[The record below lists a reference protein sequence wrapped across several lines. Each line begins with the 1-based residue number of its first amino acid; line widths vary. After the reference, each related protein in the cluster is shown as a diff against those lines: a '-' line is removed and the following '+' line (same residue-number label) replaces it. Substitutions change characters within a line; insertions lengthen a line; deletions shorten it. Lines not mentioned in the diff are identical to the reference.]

1 MHKITKNE
9 IITSALTGKIHNLN
23 IAKQYNLLVQPDSV
37 TSSNNYI
44 REMLSELNDESSKKL
59 LFLMQLS
66 GKIILDASG
75 YLGNLL
81 EYKVCK

>member
-1 MHKITKNE
+1 MHRITKNE
-9 IITSALTGKIHNLN
+9 IITSALTGKIHNLS

-37 TSSNNYI
+37 TSSNKYI

-59 LFLMQLS
+59 LFLIQLS

>member
-1 MHKITKNE
+1 M
-9 IITSALTGKIHNLN
+9 SALTGKIHNLS

-44 REMLSELNDESSKKL
+44 REMLSELNVESSKKL
-59 LFLMQLS
+59 LFLIQLS

-81 EYKVCK
+81 DYKVCK